1 MYCIEYT
8 VQAAHC
14 QFFRVV
20 FIEKISEISLDFQKS
35 ECYIVNESKNERL
48 LV

>member
-14 QFFRVV
+14 QFFRVF
-20 FIEKISEISLDFQKS
+20 FIEKISESSLDFQKNA
-35 ECYIVNESKNERL
+35 CYIVNESKKER
-48 LV
+48 